1 MNQDLS
7 IITLILHA
15 SIVVQIVMAIL
26 LAVSLASWSIIF
38 GKLIG
43 LKRIRQDNESF
54 DREFWAGRTLQ
65 ELFQDATRGDGPP
78 SPQERIF
85 ASGMREF
92 MKLRERRVADVP
104 TLLDGA
110 RRAMRASFQREMDL
124 IESRLDFLGSVGSV
138 SPYIGLFGTV
148 WGIMH
153 AFTGLSN
160 LQQVTL
166 ATVAPGIAEALVAT
180 AIGLFAAIP
189 AVLAYNRFA
198 RDIDRI
204 AIQMES
210 FIEEF
215 SNILARNATPPAAEA
230 ARAATQPGR

>member
-78 SPQERIF
+78 SPRS
-85 ASGMREF
+85 ASSRP
-92 MKLRERRVADVP
+92 AC
-104 TLLDGA
+104 
-110 RRAMRASFQREMDL
+110 AS
-124 IESRLDFLGSVGSV
+124 S
-138 SPYIGLFGTV
+138 
-148 WGIMH
+148 
-153 AFTGLSN
+153 
-160 LQQVTL
+160 
-166 ATVAPGIAEALVAT
+166 
-180 AIGLFAAIP
+180 
-189 AVLAYNRFA
+189 
-198 RDIDRI
+198 
-204 AIQMES
+204 
-210 FIEEF
+210 
-215 SNILARNATPPAAEA
+215 
-230 ARAATQPGR
+230 